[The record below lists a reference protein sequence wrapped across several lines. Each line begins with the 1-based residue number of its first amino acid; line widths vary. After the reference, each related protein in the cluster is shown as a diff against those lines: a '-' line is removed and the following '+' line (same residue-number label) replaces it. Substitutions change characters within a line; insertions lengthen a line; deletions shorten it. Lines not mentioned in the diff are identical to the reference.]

1 MAGGTDMKTG
11 TVPATGSGIT
21 GVGTDGTVGV
31 VILRFFPGEF
41 RAQIFRGFC
50 AAKSTKMQHEQCF

>member
-1 MAGGTDMKTG
+1 MACGTD
-11 TVPATGSGIT
+11 VRNFAIPATDP
-21 GVGTDGTVGV
+21 VFPAFGTVGTEST